1 MPLAKRWQALDRGTV
16 AGTPE
21 RWAMYELG
29 TDGEVVEIGV
39 GVLRDEL
46 KTALTYS
53 DATQVRWET
62 CQSQA
67 QAEELAAEHRER
79 AELD

>member
-1 MPLAKRWQALDRGTV
+1 MPLAKRWRELDRGTV

-29 TDGEVVEIGV
+29 NDGEVVEIGV

-46 KTALTYS
+46 KTALTYG
-53 DATQVRWET
+53 DAAQVRWET
-62 CQSQA
+62 CQSRER
-67 QAEELAAEHRER
+67 AEELAAEHRER
-79 AELD
+79 AGLD

>member
-1 MPLAKRWQALDRGTV
+1 MPLAKRWQTLNRAMV
-16 AGTPE
+16 ANTPE

-29 TDGEVVEIGV
+29 TDGEVLEIGV

-53 DATQVRWET
+53 DAEQVRWEM
-62 CQSQA
+62 CQSRA
-67 QAEELAAEHRER
+67 LAEELAEEHRER
-79 AELD
+79 AGLD

>member
-1 MPLAKRWQALDRGTV
+1 MPLAKRWQELNRGRV
-16 AGTPE
+16 ANTPE

-29 TDGEVVEIGV
+29 SDGKIQEIGV

-62 CQSQA
+62 CQSRE
-67 QAEELAAEHRER
+67 QAEEMAAEHRER
-79 AELD
+79 AGLD